1 VRTLADGT
9 RITDEQKRFEARDSE
24 GRTRNETYLPDSV
37 AKMRNQ
43 PADQPMFITIADP
56 VSSQRIHLNPGQKT
70 AIVDSVGT
78 IQSRPL
84 QKGPAASSAPPVQ
97 ARPAPQISREN
108 LGGKTIDGVY
118 AEGTRTTRIYPAGSQ
133 GNDRDITVINER
145 WVSPELGVEIL
156 TKTNDPRTGDTTM
169 EVQNLDRSEPNPA
182 LFQVPEGYKIQ
193 QRQQPGEQQ

>member
-1 VRTLADGT
+1 
-9 RITDEQKRFEARDSE
+9 
-24 GRTRNETYLPDSV
+24 
-37 AKMRNQ
+37 
-43 PADQPMFITIADP
+43 MFITIADP

-84 QKGPAASSAPPVQ
+84 QKTPAPASTQPAQ
-97 ARPAPQISREN
+97 ARPTPQISREN
-108 LGGKTIDGVY
+108 LGEKTIDGIY
-118 AEGTRTTRIYPAGSQ
+118 AQGTRTTRIYPAGSQ

-145 WVSPELGVEIL
+145 WVSPEMGVEIL

-182 LFQVPEGYKIQ
+182 LFQVPEGYKIE